1 MLTASCLELKWL
13 QTSELNC
20 TCSLLCSIMQN
31 ITISRIVN
39 IAKMFWDSLTA
50 ECILHSN
57 ITLLLEIQVYKKK
70 NKSSTRTK
78 VEKHWN
84 KNFMQELVLTK
95 WLSNWPQLCQAAA
108 FADLGSTIET
118 VWDVCGEK
126 GRHTET
132 HQSHTVHED
141 RGDWVRQFSA
151 KTWTHF
157 VCLLLSPP
165 QFSNFPLPFS
175 VFRPL
180 WRRGWALTTTS
191 SRSGRALKASRA
203 WCRRRSALSQAE
215 GSCPEWKSATP
226 LLPAS
231 RLPCMSPRPEGRVIW
246 GGGWCI
252 TTGEAGPSAVPVSRE
267 ASILNWDR

>member
-1 MLTASCLELKWL
+1 
-13 QTSELNC
+13 
-20 TCSLLCSIMQN
+20 
-31 ITISRIVN
+31 
-39 IAKMFWDSLTA
+39 
-50 ECILHSN
+50 
-57 ITLLLEIQVYKKK
+57 
-70 NKSSTRTK
+70 
-78 VEKHWN
+78 
-84 KNFMQELVLTK
+84 MQELVLTK

-132 HQSHTVHED
+132 HQSDRYSVWGQRWLSETVVSQ
-141 RGDWVRQFSA
+141 WSA
-151 KTWTHF
+151 KTRTHF
-157 VCLLLSPP
+157 VCLLFSPP
-165 QFSNFPLPFS
+165 QFSNSPLPFS

-180 WRRGWALTTTS
+180 WRHGWALTTTS

-231 RLPCMSPRPEGRVIW
+231 RSPCMSPRPEGRVIW

-267 ASILNWDR
+267 ASILNWDC